1 MVDEHPPRRPGR
13 AMPLKIELKPNERL
27 IIGNAAIRN
36 GERRASF
43 VLETNTKFL
52 RESEIITESE
62 ADTPC
67 KKLYVLLQVIYLVD
81 EPFEAENGFAALATQ
96 IMEAAPSM
104 GPRIAAIHDC
114 MTSGE
119 HYRALKLGRDLV
131 AYERAL
137 LARNQP
143 AAEATLSP

>member
-1 MVDEHPPRRPGR
+1 
-13 AMPLKIELKPNERL
+13 MPLRIELKPNERL

-36 GERRASF
+36 GDRRASF

-67 KKLYVLLQVIYLVD
+67 KRLYVLLQVIYLVD
-81 EPFEAENGFAALATQ
+81 KPFEAENQFTGLATR

-104 GPRIAAIHDC
+104 GPHIVAIH
-114 MTSGE
+114 GE
-119 HYRALKLGRDLV
+119 LTEGRHYKALKLGRELI
-131 AYERAL
+131 AYEREL
-137 LARNQP
+137 HARLEPGTRQ
-143 AAEATLSP
+143 AG

>member
-1 MVDEHPPRRPGR
+1 
-13 AMPLKIELKPNERL
+13 MPLKIDLKPNERL

-36 GERRASF
+36 GDRRASF

-52 RESEIITESE
+52 RETEIITESD

-81 EPFEAENGFAALATQ
+81 ETFEAENGFTALATQ

-104 GPRIAAIHDC
+104 APRIAAIHDS

-119 HYRALKLGRDLV
+119 RYRALKLGRELI
-131 AYERAL
+131 AYERDL
-137 LARNQP
+137 LSRIAP
-143 AAEATLSP
+143 AADEAMPV

>member
-1 MVDEHPPRRPGR
+1 
-13 AMPLKIELKPNERL
+13 MPLRIDLKPNERL

-36 GERRASF
+36 GDRRASF

-81 EPFEAENGFAALATQ
+81 ETFEAENGFAALAAQ
-96 IMEAAPSM
+96 IMDAAPST
-104 GPRIAAIHDC
+104 GSRIAAIHDC
-114 MTSGE
+114 MASGE
-119 HYRALKLGRDLV
+119 HYKALKLGRELV
-131 AYERAL
+131 AYEREL
-137 LARNQP
+137 LARVAP
-143 AAEATLSP
+143 AQASDVSG

>member
-1 MVDEHPPRRPGR
+1 
-13 AMPLKIELKPNERL
+13 MPLKIDLKPNERL

-36 GERRASF
+36 GDRRASF

-81 EPFEAENGFAALATQ
+81 ETFEAENGFTALATQ

-104 GPRIAAIHDC
+104 APRIAAIHEF
-114 MTSGE
+114 MASGE
-119 HYRALKLGRDLV
+119 RYRALKLGRELI
-131 AYERAL
+131 AYERDL
-137 LARNQP
+137 LARVVP
-143 AAEATLSP
+143 ASTESLPA